1 MLKNARLTSPR
12 LALFRLPA
20 LAAIGA
26 VAVGCGSSQPTDN
39 SCPSSDG
46 LWNFPNCIVSEYVYV
61 GQPGV
66 PCTTPDGLYYRADCA
81 NAANQVLVGTPVQ
94 PGVTPVTP
102 TTPGVTPVTPITPG
116 VTPVTPI
123 TPGVTPTGV
132 TPGVTPVTPG
142 TEVTPGVTPVTPGV
156 TPVTPG
162 VTPVTPGTTTEPPP
176 PPPPVEAT
184 NRTCPAYGGLIADFE
199 EAGDNQ
205 FRTVEAEGRIGILV
219 ANNDDSAT
227 QTFEVLEEGAE
238 ACNNKVLHTS
248 GSGFGEGSWS
258 GLETVLTGVWDDA
271 EAGYTPNPYDAA
283 ALGYDGIA
291 FRAKK
296 GAGHANPVKFSLSVP
311 GSRAE
316 ANGGDG
322 TCSEGDETNP
332 DACWNH
338 PGHYLIDDEELGTDW
353 KTYTFCI
360 NGDLYPTWMPFV
372 LSSEQRA
379 AASTELMTVGF
390 EFNKD
395 SEASP
400 GDAFDFYVDDIR
412 LVKDA
417 CNAGAGVFQSTAGT
431 AVPFGTNGKVG
442 TCDPVPNAGDYN
454 RAISEAYARWKA
466 KFVANDGGVVD
477 PDEGNRVVSEAIGY
491 GMLITAAMGDKET
504 FDKIWGWASSKIG
517 NPPTALLGWL
527 NGGNGSASDADT
539 DMAYA
544 LLMAA
549 KQWGGNY
556 AAAGNALAALA
567 LQKDVQGGVVFGG
580 ENFKTAVNP
589 SYYSPGFYRKFSG
602 WEGVITGTKSVLDSC
617 SQSFGGLLPDWCS
630 SSGQA
635 IGAAQTG
642 AQVTAAS
649 VCASSDA
656 PCLAYDGVRVPW
668 RLGFD
673 VCTGGSTSALL
684 QSFISKLKTSTEPDV
699 KNGARMDLVTAGW
712 SASGPNADGS
722 PNAMAFLGPVA
733 VGAWALGSGEA
744 ATRDR
749 AFRATLDVIQNPEYY
764 EVYYQ
769 STVALLSLLTM
780 TGNWPTP

>member
-1 MLKNARLTSPR
+1 MLKNASRF
-12 LALFRLPA
+12 ALFRLPA

-26 VAVGCGSSQPTDN
+26 VAAGCSGSQAEDTSCLSQDGAWRFPTCN
-39 SCPSSDG
+39 PS
-46 LWNFPNCIVSEYVYV
+46 VYEYI
-61 GQPGV
+61 GPAGV
-66 PCTTPDGLYYRADCA
+66 PCTTPDGAYRADCA
-81 NAANQVLVGTPVQ
+81 NPATQVPAGTPLPPGSPTVPPVQ
-94 PGVTPVTP
+94 PGQPLPPGVPP
-102 TTPGVTPVTPITPG
+102 TT
-116 VTPVTPI
+116 
-123 TPGVTPTGV
+123 V
-132 TPGVTPVTPG
+132 TPGVPPTT
-142 TEVTPGVTPVTPGV
+142 VTPGVPPTTVTPGV
-156 TPVTPG
+156 PPTTVTPG
-162 VTPVTPGTTTEPPP
+162 VPPTTVTPGVPPTTVTPGVPPTPPP
-176 PPPPVEAT
+176 PAVPPPPVDAM
-184 NRTCPAYGGLIADFE
+184 NRTCPAYEGLIADFE
-199 EAGDNQ
+199 EPGEAQ
-205 FRTVEAEGRIGILV
+205 FRTVEAEGRIGLIV
-219 ANNDDSAT
+219 ANNDGSAT

-238 ACNNKVLHTS
+238 SCNNKVLHTS
-248 GSGFGEGSWS
+248 GTGFGTGSWA
-258 GLETVLTGVWDDA
+258 GLETVLTGVWDEA
-271 EAGYTPNPYDAA
+271 EAGYQPNPYDAA

-353 KTYTFCI
+353 RTYTFCI
-360 NGDLYPTWMPFV
+360 NGDMYPTWMPFV
-372 LSSEQRA
+372 LSPEQRER
-379 AASTELMTVGF
+379 AASELMTVGF

-400 GDAFDFYVDDIR
+400 GDAFDFYVDDLR
-412 LVKDA
+412 LVKGA
-417 CNAGAGVFQSTAGT
+417 CNAAAGVFQSSAGT

-454 RAISEAYARWKA
+454 RAISEAYARWKS
-466 KFVANDGGVVD
+466 KFLANDGGVVD

-491 GMLITAAMGDKET
+491 GMLIAAAMGDKET

-517 NPPTALLGWL
+517 NPPTTLLGWL

-556 AAAGNALAALA
+556 AQAGSALASLA
-567 LQKDVQGGVVFGG
+567 LQRDVQGGIVYGG

-602 WEGVITGTKSVLDSC
+602 WESVITTTKGVLDSC
-617 SQSFGGLLPDWCS
+617 AQSFGGLLPDWCS
-630 SSGQA
+630 SGGQA

-649 VCASSDA
+649 VCQSSDA
-656 PCLAYDGVRVPW
+656 PCLAYDGARVPW

-673 VCTGGSTSALL
+673 VCTGGSTQALL
-684 QSFISKLKTSTEPDV
+684 ESFVNKLKTSTDPDV
-699 KNGARMDLVTAGW
+699 KNGDRMDLVTAGW

-733 VGAWALGSGEA
+733 VGAWALGD
-744 ATRDR
+744 ATARDR
-749 AFRATLDVIQNPEYY
+749 AFRAALDAMERPEYY
-764 EVYYQ
+764 ETYYQ
-769 STVALLSLLTM
+769 ATVGLLAVLMM
-780 TGNWPTP
+780 TGNWPMP

>member
-12 LALFRLPA
+12 FALYRLPA

-26 VAVGCGSSQPTDN
+26 VAAGCSNSSNDPSCSSQDGNWWFPTCDT
-39 SCPSSDG
+39 SSY
-46 LWNFPNCIVSEYVYV
+46 EYT
-61 GQPGV
+61 GPAGV
-66 PCTTPDGLYYRADCA
+66 PCYTPDGLFYRVDCA
-81 NAANQVLVGTPVQ
+81 NKAVQTPANMVPTTP
-94 PGVTPVTP
+94 GITPTTP
-102 TTPGVTPVTPITPG
+102 TTPGAPGVPPNPGEPG
-116 VTPVTPI
+116 VTPP
-123 TPGVTPTGV
+123 V
-132 TPGVTPVTPG
+132 TPGVPSVTPGVPPTPGVPGTPPVTPGVPTTPGTPGTTPVTPG
-142 TEVTPGVTPVTPGV
+142 TPPVT
-156 TPVTPG
+156 
-162 VTPVTPGTTTEPPP
+162 

-199 EAGDNQ
+199 EPGDNQ
-205 FRTVEAEGRIGILV
+205 FRVVEAEGRVGLV
-219 ANNDDSAT
+219 VPNNDDSAP
-227 QTFEVLEEGAE
+227 QVFEVLEEGTE

-248 GSGFGEGSWS
+248 GSGFGTGSWA
-258 GLETVLTGVWDDA
+258 GIETVLTGEWDDA
-271 EAGYTPNPYDAA
+271 TEGYKPNPYDAA

-296 GAGHANPVKFSLSVP
+296 GSGHKNPVKFSLSVP
-311 GSRAE
+311 GSRSE

-372 LSSEQRA
+372 LSSQQRA
-379 AASTELMTVGF
+379 AASKELMTVGF

-412 LVKDA
+412 LVKNA

-431 AVPFGTNGKVG
+431 AVPFGSNGKVG
-442 TCDPVPNAGDYN
+442 SCDPVPNAGDYN

-466 KFVANDGGVVD
+466 KFVAANGGVID

-504 FDKIWGWASSKIG
+504 FDKIWGWASQQIG
-517 NPPTALLGWL
+517 NPPTRLLGWL
-527 NGGNGSASDADT
+527 NGGDNSATDADT

-544 LLMAA
+544 LLMAG

-556 AAAGNALAALA
+556 AAAGNALAGIA
-567 LQKDVQGGVVFGG
+567 LQRDTENGVLVAG
-580 ENFKTAVNP
+580 EQFTSVVNP
-589 SYYSPGFYRKFSG
+589 SYYSPGFYRAFSG
-602 WEGVITGTKSVLDSC
+602 WDSVTTTTKGVLESC
-617 SQSFGGLLPDWCS
+617 ASSFQGLLPDWCS
-630 SSGQA
+630 KEGQA
-635 IGAAQTG
+635 IPAT

-649 VCASSDA
+649 VCVANA
-656 PCLAYDGVRVPW
+656 PCLAYDGARVPW

-673 VCTGGSTSALL
+673 VCMGGSTTSLL
-684 QSFISKLKTSTEPDV
+684 QGFINKLKTSTDPDV
-699 KNGARMDLVTAGW
+699 KGGARMDLVTAGW
-712 SASGPNADGS
+712 SAGGPNSGGS
-722 PNAMAFLGPVA
+722 PNAMAFLGPIA
-733 VGAWALGSGEA
+733 VGAWALGSAEA

-749 AFRATLDVIQNPEYY
+749 AFRATLDIIQNPEYY
-764 EVYYQ
+764 DVYYQ
-769 STVALLSLLTM
+769 STVALLSLLTI